1 MYLEKEIQKLIDE
14 KEKNNMIRY
23 RFEFDDE
30 NGNTYSLENKV
41 RIYTDLGDS
50 DSDSDRDE
58 LARAL
63 NIFMQQIGYG
73 WAYDK
78 DMIFLESV
86 TESEYEALLDVLE
99 DMREERMED

>member
-1 MYLEKEIQKLIDE
+1 MYLEKETQKIIDE
-14 KEKNNMIRY
+14 KGKNNMIRY

-50 DSDSDRDE
+50 DRDE

-63 NIFMQQIGYG
+63 NIFMQQIGYR
-73 WAYDK
+73 WFYNK

-86 TESEYEALLDVLE
+86 TESEYESLLEFLK
-99 DMREERMED
+99 DMREEEMED

>member
-1 MYLEKEIQKLIDE
+1 MCLEKEIQEMIDE

-41 RIYTDLGDS
+41 RIYTDFG
-50 DSDSDRDE
+50 DSDRDE

-73 WAYDK
+73 WFYNK

-86 TESEYEALLDVLE
+86 TESEYEALLEVLE
-99 DMREERMED
+99 NMREERTED